1 MIYIFTILGT
11 LGVILSLLNIGMMF
25 YDIEMFRQYSNVKLD
40 SIIGFGLGSLVFLAI
55 GRMMAQLNDIYEKL
69 TQGDEKR
76 TNRYIMGQL
85 DDLQRKLGKGDDKS
99 VVSYK
104 KDLGNWPPSA

>member
-25 YDIEMFRQYSNVKLD
+25 YDMEMFRQYSNVKLD

-55 GRMMAQLNDIYEKL
+55 GRMMAQLNDIHEKL
-69 TQGDEKR
+69 AQDESK
-76 TNRYIMGQL
+76 
-85 DDLQRKLGKGDDKS
+85 K